1 MNVSQNTT
9 NICFVGNFYKTALF
23 HAIAQ
28 KLQKDGVGIYWV
40 VTKKDQ
46 YDFLNTCYNSASILY
61 VNRTFTGTINPIV
74 DDFKLNE
81 LVYGDRVFKYEI
93 ENGIKFLENIQRPL
107 YDFISSNKIRFV
119 FGEIAWAHEVLIQR
133 MTKQR
138 SELNCTYLQFN
149 VIRMPSQRFA
159 FFRGET
165 EFDMVEFEG
174 NPNVDQIIKVEK
186 PKYLKI
192 NDKIVKDSISIAGR
206 LNRVKRFLTGENIE
220 SNDPNVIVDHSVRFK
235 IASAEEMNRSSYRL
249 LKTTDFEEI
258 KNEKF
263 IFYGFQKQP
272 ESSLDVSGRY
282 YEDQM
287 AILVNLWRLLPS
299 GWKLVAKEHTN
310 AIGDR
315 SLSFYKKLLKYPGF
329 ILANERIDSKLLIEN
344 SQLVVTVSGTIGYEA
359 GLMMKPA
366 ITLAPVFFNK
376 INFCKFISFDKLV
389 AYDSLTTL
397 VDELK
402 NQQDN
407 RLEFTNYILKN
418 SFEGYI
424 SDYVTDPSVMDDD
437 NITKITEAFSKLLAK
452 KEKV

>member
-1 MNVSQNTT
+1 MNVNRKTT

-28 KLQKDGVGIYWV
+28 KLQNEGGEVYWIV
-40 VTKKDQ
+40 CKKDQ
-46 YDFLNTCYNSASILY
+46 YEFLNTCYDSTRILY
-61 VNRTFTGTINPIV
+61 INRSFISKTSSIV

-81 LVYGDRVFKYEI
+81 LVFGDRVFKHEI
-93 ENGIKFLENIQRPL
+93 QNGIKFLENVQRPL
-107 YDFISSNKIRFV
+107 YDFIHSNNIRFV

-133 MTKQR
+133 ITKKR
-138 SELNCTYLQFN
+138 LELNCTYLQFN

-174 NPNVDQIIKVEK
+174 NPNVEQIIKVEK
-186 PKYLKI
+186 PAYLKI
-192 NDKIVKDSISIAGR
+192 NDKIVRDSISISGR
-206 LNRVKRFLTGENIE
+206 LNRAKRFLTGENIE

-235 IASAEEMNRSSYRL
+235 IASAEEMNRTFYRL

-258 KNEKF
+258 KNEKYL
-263 IFYGFQKQP
+263 FYGLQKQP

-315 SLSFYKKLLKYPGF
+315 SLSFYKRLLRYPGF

-359 GLMMKPA
+359 GLMKKPA

-376 INFCKFISFDKLV
+376 INFSRFIPFDKLIS
-389 AYDSLTTL
+389 YDNLKTL
-397 VDELK
+397 IDELSG
-402 NQQDN
+402 QEDN

-418 SFEGYI
+418 SFQGYI
-424 SDYVTDPSVMDDD
+424 SDYVTDRSVMDDD
-437 NITKITEAFSKLLAK
+437 NINKIAHAFSKLLAK
-452 KEKV
+452 NEKV

>member
-1 MNVSQNTT
+1 MSVDPTNI
-9 NICFVGNFYKTALF
+9 NICFAGNFYKTALF

-28 KLQKDGVGIYWV
+28 KLKNQGVGIYWV
-40 VTKKDQ
+40 VSKKDQ
-46 YDFLNTCYNSASILY
+46 YEFLKTCYERERILY
-61 VNRTFTGTINPIV
+61 INRTFIGKINSIV

-93 ENGIKFLENIQRPL
+93 QNGIRFLENIQRPL
-107 YDFISSNKIRFV
+107 YDFINSNRIRFV

-133 MTKQR
+133 MAKKR
-138 SELNCTYLQFN
+138 LELNCTYLQFN

-174 NPNVDQIIKVEK
+174 NPNVEQIIKVEK
-186 PKYLKI
+186 PTYLKI
-192 NDKIVKDSISIAGR
+192 NDKIVRDSISISGR
-206 LNRVKRFLTGENIE
+206 FNRIKRFLTGENIE
-220 SNDPNVIVDHSVRFK
+220 VNDPNVTVDHLIRFK
-235 IASAEEMNRSSYRL
+235 IASTEEINRTSYRL
-249 LKTTDFEEI
+249 LKTTDFEKI
-258 KNEKF
+258 KNEKYV
-263 IFYGFQKQP
+263 FYGFQKQP

-282 YEDQM
+282 YEDQT
-287 AILVNLWRLLPS
+287 AILINLWRLLPS

-315 SLSFYKKLLKYPGF
+315 SLSFYKNLLKYPGF

-359 GLMMKPA
+359 GLMKKPA

-376 INFCKFISFDKLV
+376 INFSRFISFDKLV
-389 AYDSLTTL
+389 SYDNLNTIIH
-397 VDELK
+397 ELRG
-402 NQQDN
+402 QEDN

-418 SFEGYI
+418 SFQGYI
-424 SDYVTDPSVMDDD
+424 SDYVTDPSVMDDE
-437 NITKITEAFSKLLAK
+437 NIKKIAQAFSKLLTK
-452 KEKV
+452 NEKV

>member
-1 MNVSQNTT
+1 MNVTEKTT
-9 NICFVGNFYKTALF
+9 NICFVGNFHKTVLF

-28 KLQKDGVGIYWV
+28 KLHKDGVGIYWIV
-40 VTKKDQ
+40 SKKDQ
-46 YDFLNTCYNSASILY
+46 YEFLKTCYDSGRILY
-61 VNRTFTGTINPIV
+61 INRSFIGRTTPIV

-107 YDFISSNKIRFV
+107 YDFINSNKIRFV

-133 MTKQR
+133 IAKQR
-138 SELNCTYLQFN
+138 LELNCTYLQFN

-165 EFDMVEFEG
+165 EFDIVEFEG

-186 PKYLKI
+186 PTYLKI
-192 NDKIVKDSISIAGR
+192 NDKIVRDSISISGR

-220 SNDPNVIVDHSVRFK
+220 PNDPNVIVDHSVRFK
-235 IASAEEMNRSSYRL
+235 IASTEEVNRTSYRL
-249 LKTTDFEEI
+249 LKTASFEEI
-258 KNEKF
+258 KNEKY

-282 YEDQM
+282 YEDQL
-287 AILVNLWRLLPS
+287 AILINLWRLLPS

-344 SQLVVTVSGTIGYEA
+344 SQLVVTVSGTIAYEA
-359 GLMMKPA
+359 GLMKKPA

-376 INFCKFISFDKLV
+376 INFSRFVSFDNLV
-389 AYDSLTTL
+389 SYDSLVTL
-397 VDELK
+397 IDELK
-402 NQQDN
+402 RQDDN

-424 SDYVTDPSVMDDD
+424 SDYVTDPSVMHDD
-437 NITKITEAFSKLLAK
+437 NINKITEAFSKLLAK
-452 KEKV
+452 NEKV